1 MRRSIAAAVIVI
13 ASLVPPRLVAQD
25 GSSAAVARCS
35 FDTAAH
41 LRPDSVIITL
51 APGSRI
57 NNKPELDAEYRAA
70 ADAIHQY
77 YLAPPQVGMP
87 LWARAAGDSL
97 RPPPD
102 ATSDAPYGLDGEI
115 RFRLDA
121 TGRLTND
128 SIAVETLVA
137 DLAESVVAAIRR
149 ADSAGAFAPPSSAL
163 RQDHGMV
170 RLHFATTRTLYGA
183 TLLRVIVPT
192 LRVDQ
197 APRMERSPPIN
208 YPDDL
213 RRAGITGRVLVQFVV
228 GADGRAVLP
237 TLSVV
242 RGEYAGLVT
251 AVIHAVPSWRFT
263 PAKIEQCDV
272 PVLIRAPV
280 DFNIRY

>member
-1 MRRSIAAAVIVI
+1 MRTIAVVVVAIT
-13 ASLVPPRLVAQD
+13 SLLPPRLVAQNA
-25 GSSAAVARCS
+25 SSVTRCA

-57 NNKPELDAEYRAA
+57 NNKQELEAEYRAA

-77 YLAPPQVGMP
+77 YVAPPQVGMP
-87 LWARAAGDSL
+87 LWARTVGDSL

-102 ATSDAPYGLDGEI
+102 ATSDAPYGFDGEV

-121 TGRLTND
+121 SGRLASD
-128 SIAVETLVA
+128 SIAVETLA
-137 DLAESVVAAIRR
+137 EDLAASVVAAIRR
-149 ADSAGAFAPPSSAL
+149 ADSAGAFAPPSSTL
-163 RQDHGMV
+163 RHDHGMV

-192 LRVDQ
+192 LQVDR
-197 APRMERSPPIN
+197 APRMAGSRPIN

-213 RRAGITGRVLVQFVV
+213 RRAGIMGRVLLQFVV
-228 GADGRAVLP
+228 SADGRAVLP

-242 RGEYAGLVT
+242 RGEYRGLVT
-251 AVIHAVPSWRFT
+251 SALNAVPSMQFT
-263 PAKIEQCDV
+263 PARIEQCDV
-272 PVLIRAPV
+272 PVLVRVPV
-280 DFNIRY
+280 DFSIRY